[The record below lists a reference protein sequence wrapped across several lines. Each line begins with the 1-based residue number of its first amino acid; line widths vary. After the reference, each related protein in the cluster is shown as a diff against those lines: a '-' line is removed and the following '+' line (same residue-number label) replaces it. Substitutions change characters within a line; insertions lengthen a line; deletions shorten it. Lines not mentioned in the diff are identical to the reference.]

1 MRLAILGQRMS
12 VDQYTVRPLQG
23 GARLV
28 TAPMADRVSASLVLM
43 FGVGSRYEDDRLGG
57 ISHFIEH
64 LFFKGTSRRPTSKE
78 IAEAI
83 EGVGGVINASTD
95 KEVTTYWT
103 RVPADHLELA
113 IDVLF
118 DIVTDSKLTAD
129 DIERERMVIL
139 EELKMYQDLPQD
151 YVHSLFEEVMWPGHP
166 LGRDIGGT
174 LESVSKIT
182 REDLVDYLEHHY
194 SLPRLVVSLSGG
206 IDPDAA
212 AEMMSARVGGIAP
225 QNGMGY
231 LPAPATLDKPGLA
244 FLNKKTE
251 QAHICLGT
259 RGISY
264 LDDDRYALDL
274 VNTILGEGM
283 SSRLFLEIREKRG
296 LAYDVHSFTS
306 KHHDGGYFAVY
317 AGVDPSKAEETVKA
331 VLGEL
336 RKLVD
341 EEVPASELAKAREYT
356 KGRLLLGLES
366 TNAMASWLGQQ
377 ELLAGRIRPVAEVVA
392 AVDAVDQA
400 AIRRVA
406 TRVLDQ
412 PVQLSVIGPFKSDAK
427 FRAAIGL

>member
-1 MRLAILGQRMS
+1 MS
-12 VDQYTVRPLQG
+12 VGPFNVRPLEG

-28 TAPMADRVSASLVLM
+28 TAPMPDRASASLVLM

-57 ISHFIEH
+57 VSHFIEH
-64 LFFKGTSRRPTSKE
+64 LFFKGTRKRPTSKE

-95 KEVTTYWT
+95 KEVTTHWT
-103 RVPADHLELA
+103 RVPADHLELG

-129 DIERERMVIL
+129 DIDRERMVIL

-174 LESVSKIT
+174 LESVSAIT
-182 REDLVDYLEHHY
+182 RDDLVGYIAHHY
-194 SLPRLVVSLSGG
+194 SLPQLVVSLSGG
-206 IDPDAA
+206 IDPNEA
-212 AEMMSARVGGIAP
+212 AEMVDARVGRLATK
-225 QNGMGY
+225 NGSGY
-231 LPAPATLDKPGLA
+231 LPAPNGLEKAGLA

-251 QAHICLGT
+251 QAHLCLGT

-317 AGVDPSKAEETVKA
+317 AGVDPSKAEETIKA

-336 RKLVD
+336 EQMVD
-341 EEVPASELAKAREYT
+341 KDVPESELTKAREYT
-356 KGRLLLGLES
+356 KGRLKLGLES

-377 ELLAGRIRPVAEVVA
+377 ELLAGRIRPVEEVVA
-392 AVDAVDQA
+392 AVDSVDQA

-406 TRVLDQ
+406 RRVLDQ
-412 PVQLSVIGPFKSDAK
+412 PIQLSVIGPFASDGK
-427 FRAAIGL
+427 FRRAIGL

>member
-1 MRLAILGQRMS
+1 MS
-12 VDQYTVRPLQG
+12 GDQYTVRPLQG

-57 ISHFIEH
+57 VSHFIEH
-64 LFFKGTSRRPTSKE
+64 LFFKGTSRRATSKE

-151 YVHSLFEEVMWPGHP
+151 YVHSLFEEVMWLGHP
-166 LGRDIGGT
+166 LGRDIGGS

-182 REDLVDYLEHHY
+182 REDLVDYLRHHY

-212 AEMMSARVGGIAP
+212 ERRAREQGAP
-225 QNGMGY
+225 ILIGARDWPHGWRDVVLEDPDGY
-231 LPAPATLDKPGLA
+231 T
-244 FLNKKTE
+244 
-251 QAHICLGT
+251 
-259 RGISY
+259 
-264 LDDDRYALDL
+264 
-274 VNTILGEGM
+274 
-283 SSRLFLEIREKRG
+283 
-296 LAYDVHSFTS
+296 
-306 KHHDGGYFAVY
+306 FAVGT
-317 AGVDPSKAEETVKA
+317 ALT
-331 VLGEL
+331 
-336 RKLVD
+336 
-341 EEVPASELAKAREYT
+341 
-356 KGRLLLGLES
+356 
-366 TNAMASWLGQQ
+366 
-377 ELLAGRIRPVAEVVA
+377 
-392 AVDAVDQA
+392 
-400 AIRRVA
+400 
-406 TRVLDQ
+406 
-412 PVQLSVIGPFKSDAK
+412 
-427 FRAAIGL
+427 

>member
-1 MRLAILGQRMS
+1 MS
-12 VDQYTVRPLQG
+12 VGPFNVRPLEG

-28 TAPMADRVSASLVLM
+28 TAPMRDRASASLVLM
-43 FGVGSRYEDDRLGG
+43 FGVGSRYEDDRVGG
-57 ISHFIEH
+57 VSHFIEH
-64 LFFKGTSRRPTSKE
+64 LFFKGTKKRPTSKE

-103 RVPADHLELA
+103 RLPADHLELG

-118 DIVTDSKLTAD
+118 DIVSDSRLTAD
-129 DIERERMVIL
+129 DIDRERMVIL

-174 LESVSKIT
+174 LESVAAIT
-182 REDLVDYLEHHY
+182 RDDLVDYIAHHY
-194 SLPRLVVSLSGG
+194 SLPQLVVSLSGG
-206 IDPDAA
+206 IDPDDA
-212 AEMMSARVGGIAP
+212 AEMVDARVGRLATK
-225 QNGMGY
+225 NGGGY
-231 LPAPATLDKPGLA
+231 LPAPAGLEKAGLA

-251 QAHICLGT
+251 QAHLCLGT

-317 AGVDPSKAEETVKA
+317 AGVDPSKAEETIKA

-336 RKLVD
+336 EQMVEKD
-341 EEVPASELAKAREYT
+341 VPESELTKAREYT
-356 KGRLLLGLES
+356 KGRLKLGLES

-377 ELLAGRIRPVAEVVA
+377 ELLAGRIRPVDEIVA
-392 AVDAVDQA
+392 AVDSVDQA

-406 TRVLDQ
+406 GRVLDQ
-412 PVQLSVIGPFKSDAK
+412 PIQLSVIGPFASDGK
-427 FRAAIGL
+427 FRKAIGL

>member
-1 MRLAILGQRMS
+1 MNAAGYTGPRMS
-12 VDQYTVRPLQG
+12 VDQFTVRHLQG

-28 TAPMADRVSASLVLM
+28 TAPMADRASASLVLM

-57 ISHFIEH
+57 VSHFIEH

-166 LGRDIGGT
+166 LGRDIGGS
-174 LESVSKIT
+174 LDSVSKIS
-182 REDLVDYLEHHY
+182 RDDLVDYLAHHY

-212 AEMMSARVGGIAP
+212 EELTAARVGGIAA
-225 QNGMGY
+225 QNGAGY
-231 LPAPATLDKPGLA
+231 LPAPATLEKPALA
-244 FLNKKTE
+244 FLNKK
-251 QAHICLGT
+251 
-259 RGISY
+259 
-264 LDDDRYALDL
+264 
-274 VNTILGEGM
+274 
-283 SSRLFLEIREKRG
+283 
-296 LAYDVHSFTS
+296 
-306 KHHDGGYFAVY
+306 
-317 AGVDPSKAEETVKA
+317 
-331 VLGEL
+331 
-336 RKLVD
+336 
-341 EEVPASELAKAREYT
+341 
-356 KGRLLLGLES
+356 
-366 TNAMASWLGQQ
+366 
-377 ELLAGRIRPVAEVVA
+377 
-392 AVDAVDQA
+392 
-400 AIRRVA
+400 
-406 TRVLDQ
+406 
-412 PVQLSVIGPFKSDAK
+412 
-427 FRAAIGL
+427 

>member
-1 MRLAILGQRMS
+1 MS

-28 TAPMADRVSASLVLM
+28 TAPMPDRASASLVLM

-57 ISHFIEH
+57 VSHFIEH
-64 LFFKGTSRRPTSKE
+64 LFFKGTRRRPTSKE

-103 RVPADHLELA
+103 RVPADRLELA

-151 YVHSLFEEVMWPGHP
+151 YVHSMFEEIMWPGHP

-174 LESVSKIT
+174 LESVSRLT
-182 REDLVDYLEHHY
+182 REDLVDYLAHHY
-194 SLPRLVVSLSGG
+194 SQPRLVVSLSGG
-206 IDPDAA
+206 IDPDSAA
-212 AEMMSARVGGIAP
+212 DMMSARIGGLAA
-225 QNGMGY
+225 QNGQGY
-231 LPAPATLDKPGLA
+231 LPAPANLDKPGLA

-251 QAHICLGT
+251 QAHVCLGT

-331 VLGEL
+331 VLAEL
-336 RKLVD
+336 RRMID
-341 EEVPASELAKAREYT
+341 EEVPESELTKAREYT
-356 KGRLLLGLES
+356 KGRLQLGLES

-392 AVDAVDQA
+392 AVDAVDRA
-400 AIRRVA
+400 DIRRVA
-406 TRVLDQ
+406 KRVLDQ

-427 FRAAIGL
+427 FRRAIGL